1 MAGSSEKTAAD
12 DIRQRGGMRGSMKK
26 YLEKLYPRSVAIRLS
41 LSVFALWIPFSILVI
56 GSLRA
61 VSLTQMDTTIR
72 NQKENVSYF
81 SAIIN
86 DDLDRVVSLLYI
98 LCGDTEVQNFV
109 NRRDDSFDFQDYL
122 AYYDAYSK
130 LKIYRQTSMYID
142 DIFIFLPATQELLTA
157 NYSVISMDEDYQ
169 TMLDHYLDTGKS
181 FFHRDD
187 NMTYLLQGVNGI
199 TCGITISA
207 RHIRNTLRSYSDY
220 AFYLVDSESGAM
232 LDENSASELG
242 RQIYRSIAGEEEL
255 PEEVTLDGST
265 YLVDRVRTPDNHF
278 DIILYS
284 DKDKIYENVYFIQ
297 RVWLCLS
304 VLAVFIPLLIA
315 GLLRRM
321 LSRPMNKLVT
331 AMQKVEQ
338 EVYDY
343 KLPEDESQ
351 EFNYV
356 FRQYNSM
363 AAKVE
368 NLIQEVYEKQLQV
381 EQAKLKQLQAQ
392 INPHFLFNSF
402 YIGYRMAKSGSSE
415 KVAQLCL
422 YLGDYFKVLARVS
435 DDFLSVREEMKF
447 TETYLLLNQMRFEE
461 KLSYEIDREEGL
473 DGERMPPLLL
483 QPVIE
488 NAIRHGVEKTS
499 RMCMIRITVRRERAG
514 LSFLVEDNCHTIT
527 QEALEEVRERLNSP
541 VCPKQSFGLWN
552 TQQRLKALHPRAE
565 GLKFRITE
573 DGWFQVG
580 FLV

>member
-1 MAGSSEKTAAD
+1 
-12 DIRQRGGMRGSMKK
+12 MKNR
-26 YLEKLYPRSVAIRLS
+26 LERWYPKSVAIRLTIA
-41 LSVFALWIPFSILVI
+41 VFALWIPFSILVI

-61 VSLTQMDTTIR
+61 VSMTQMDNTIR

-86 DDLDRVVSLLYI
+86 DDLDRVIQLLYI
-98 LCGDTEVQNFV
+98 LCGDTDVQNFV
-109 NRRDDSFDFQDYL
+109 NSRVDPDEAFDYQDYL
-122 AYYDAYSK
+122 SYYDAYSK
-130 LKIYRQTSMYID
+130 LKVYRQTSMYID
-142 DIFIFLPATQELLTA
+142 DVFLFLPATQELLSA
-157 NYSVISMDEDYQ
+157 NYSIISMDEDYRM
-169 TMLDHYLDTGKS
+169 MLDSYLDTEKN
-181 FFHRDD
+181 FFHKGD
-187 NMTYLLQGVNGI
+187 NMTYLLQGASGI
-199 TCGITISA
+199 TCGITVSA
-207 RHIRNTLRSYSDY
+207 RHIRNTLRSYANY
-220 AFYLVDSESGAM
+220 AFYLVDSETGTM
-232 LDENSASELG
+232 LDENGASEVG
-242 RQIYRSIAGEEEL
+242 RQIYQRTAGLDEL
-255 PEEVTLDGST
+255 PLEVSIDSGT
-265 YLVDRVRTPDNHF
+265 YLLDRVRTPDNHF
-278 DIILYS
+278 DIILFS
-284 DKDKIYENVYFIQ
+284 DKDKIYENVYFVQ
-297 RVWLCLS
+297 RVWICLS
-304 VLAVFIPLLIA
+304 VLAVFMPLLIA
-315 GLLRRM
+315 WLLRRM

-435 DDFLSVREEMKF
+435 DDFISLEEEMRF

-473 DGERMPPLLL
+473 EKEMIPPLLL
-483 QPVIE
+483 QPIIE

-499 RMCMIRITVRRERAG
+499 RMCMIRITIRREEDRLA
-514 LSFLVEDNCHTIT
+514 FLVEDDCRTIT
-527 QEALEEVRERLNSP
+527 QERMEEIQRRLNSSA
-541 VCPKQSFGLWN
+541 CPKQSFGLWN
-552 TQQRLKALHPRAE
+552 IQQRLKAIHPRTE
-565 GLKFRITE
+565 GLRFRITE
-573 DGWFQVG
+573 DGSFQVS
-580 FLV
+580 FQI

>member
-1 MAGSSEKTAAD
+1 
-12 DIRQRGGMRGSMKK
+12 MRKR
-26 YLEKLYPRSVAIRLS
+26 LEKLYPKSVAIRLS
-41 LSVFALWIPFSILVI
+41 LTVFALWIPFSVIVI
-56 GSLRA
+56 GSLRE
-61 VSLTQMDTTIR
+61 VSMRQMDNTIR
-72 NQKENVSYF
+72 SQKENVFYF
-81 SAIIN
+81 SAMIN
-86 DDLDRVVSLLYI
+86 DDLDRVIQLLYI
-98 LCGDTEVQNFV
+98 LCGDADLQNFV
-109 NRRDDSFDFQDYL
+109 NRRDDTFDYQDYL

-130 LKIYRQTSMYID
+130 LKVYRQTSMYID
-142 DIFIFLPATQELLTA
+142 DIFIYLPATQELLTA
-157 NYSVISMDEDYQ
+157 NYSVISMDDNYQ
-169 TMLDHYLDTGKS
+169 AMLDNYLATEKS
-181 FFHRDD
+181 FFHKDD
-187 NMTYLLQGVNGI
+187 SMTYLLQGASGI
-199 TCGITISA
+199 TCGITVSA
-207 RHIRNTLRSYSDY
+207 RHIRNTLRSYSNY
-220 AFYLVDSESGAM
+220 AFYLVESETGTM

-242 RQIYRSIAGEEEL
+242 RQIYHRTAGMDEL
-255 PEEVTLDGST
+255 PLEIGIGSST
-265 YLVDRVRTPDNHF
+265 YLLDRVRTPDNHF

-284 DKDKIYENVYFIQ
+284 DKDVIYENVYFIQ
-297 RVWLCLS
+297 RVWGSLS
-304 VLAVFIPLLIA
+304 VLAVLIPLIIA
-315 GLLRRM
+315 WILRRM
-321 LSRPMNKLVT
+321 LSRPMNKLVA

-343 KLPEDESQ
+343 KLSEDESQ

-435 DDFLSVREEMKF
+435 DDFISVQEEMRF

-473 DGERMPPLLL
+473 EKEMIPPLLL
-483 QPVIE
+483 QPIIE

-499 RMCMIRITVRRERAG
+499 RMCMIRIRVWREEG
-514 LSFLVEDNCHTIT
+514 QLSFFVEDDSRNIT
-527 QEALEEVRERLNSP
+527 QQRLEEIQKRLNSP

-552 TQQRLKALHPRAE
+552 IQQRLKAIHPQAE
-565 GLKFRITE
+565 GLKFHITGE
-573 DGWFQVG
+573 GCFQVG
-580 FLV
+580 FRI